1 MTTAQKTARRTGR
14 AAMAAMALG
23 FALTMGASVALAAAP
38 EPARRV
44 DASNYSG
51 RWYEI
56 ARLPNRFQRNCTGA
70 SVDYTLEG
78 EKVRAV
84 QRCAAVAGK
93 NGRTFRSSG
102 RILDPGTNA
111 KVRLTFAGFW
121 SQDYWILD
129 NDPAAR
135 WAIVGDPRG
144 RFVWIMFRDPTP
156 GDAAVA
162 AAVSRAR
169 ALGYDTSRLEY
180 AGQKG

>member
-1 MTTAQKTARRTGR
+1 MRPAPATPARRSWS
-14 AAMAAMALG
+14 AWL
-23 FALTMGASVALAAAP
+23 LAAALLAAAPAPAAASAP

-56 ARLPNRFQRNCTGA
+56 ARLPNRFQRNCA
-70 SVDYTLEG
+70 EPSVDYTLEG

-84 QRCAAVAGK
+84 QRCKPVDGK

-102 RILDPGTNA
+102 RILDPGANA

-135 WAIVGDPRG
+135 WALVGDPRG
-144 RFVWIMFRDPTP
+144 RFIWVMFRDPAPPEAAVT
-156 GDAAVA
+156 AAVA
-162 AAVSRAR
+162 RAR
-169 ALGYDTSRLEY
+169 ALGYDVQRFEY
-180 AGQKG
+180 AGAKR